1 MNLGN
6 TSLRVLTT
14 VLCAVIC
21 NPLFAQVPSKA
32 WAQELADRT
41 AARHPELL
49 AVTLQATP
57 AGGSGTTTN
66 GR

>member
-1 MNLGN
+1 MNLGKAP
-6 TSLRVLTT
+6 LRVLAT

-32 WAQELADRT
+32 WAQELVDRT

-49 AVTLQATP
+49 AVTLQTTP
-57 AGGSGTTTN
+57 AGDSGPA
-66 GR
+66 R